1 MSTTTGAAWGETSPA
16 LDESLDD
23 AALEPEWA
31 TESPEPAANGI
42 GAEAGADELISPFV
56 VDEGGPASAGEAES
70 DMPTLRLG
78 SRGAAVSRL
87 QKALVDA
94 GHPLGVDGD
103 FGARTEA
110 AVRAFQ
116 AVAGLVVDGVAGPA
130 TWSRLTSVSEP
141 AASVPAQVTPHGG
154 TGSAPDVALG
164 TLVLRAPG
172 REFSYRFTPDD
183 LLWTAK
189 LLVHEAGGRDD
200 PDNAAVLWAMFNRYA
215 LFTHRVFRTFADFVR
230 AYSTTLQPVLRSS
243 GAAARHMHRPPT
255 EFIRTGGTYPG
266 TTIPRGQLKRHL
278 DIQKAP
284 WHTIAAPARTLAT
297 RALTGALANPGIG
310 LASEFASTKIY
321 FKQRHGREP
330 NSDEWRRFTTDLAA
344 RKKWRWVG
352 DVPGL
357 NQLKNAFFL
366 DLRAAALPAEAVR
379 VDSPAAAGELE
390 FDEVEHGEW
399 ELEERDFEQQD
410 FEEQELQDRE
420 SAERGPTEEAH
431 DESDDEWHEGEEFT
445 HHADFEELAATDAS
459 AEAEHVSPED
469 FSVEAE
475 LESFASSLARL
486 PGQVLSALRGGYA
499 DVAVRLMVASGVR
512 DENRLT
518 NMVFHARHPE
528 LDGRSIRPD
537 ERALAAEWL
546 SIRNDIVR
554 PLLSAAVSG
563 AAAGTSTGTRPSGPG
578 RAGPA
583 SRPRVL
589 STSRMR
595 RTWRDDVCRDDRMT
609 RVQILGRKTPANART
624 TEAWAA
630 LDEALR
636 RNSYRAE
643 RAWVY
648 NCRNIAG
655 TASRSLHAY
664 GLAVD
669 IDPAWNPNRRT
680 PDRRPVRFSTA
691 TTQDERLA
699 DVRRKTA
706 DTVFTPEQVAAV
718 EAIRTVDG
726 HQVFTWGGR
735 WNTTK
740 DTMHFQLSV
749 TPEELASGLAP

>member
-1 MSTTTGAAWGETSPA
+1 MSTTTGAAWGEASPTMYED
-16 LDESLDD
+16 LDE
-23 AALEPEWA
+23 AALEPEWPS
-31 TESPEPAANGI
+31 ESPEPVAYGI

-56 VDEGGPASAGEAES
+56 VDEGGPASAGEAGG
-70 DMPTLRLG
+70 DTPTLRRG

-116 AVAGLVVDGVAGPA
+116 ARAGLVVDGVAGPA
-130 TWSRLTSVSEP
+130 TWSRLTSATEP
-141 AASVPAQVTPHGG
+141 AASVPAQATPPGR
-154 TGSAPDVALG
+154 TGSAPGIALG

-172 REFSYRFTPDD
+172 REYSYRFTPDD

-284 WHTIAAPARTLAT
+284 WHTIAAPARALAT

-330 NSDEWRRFTTDLAA
+330 NPDEWRRFTTDLAG
-344 RKKWRWVG
+344 RKKWRWIG

-366 DLRAAALPAEAVR
+366 DLRAAALPAGAVR
-379 VDSPAAAGELE
+379 VDPPAATGEFE
-390 FDEVEHGEW
+390 FDEIEHGEW
-399 ELEERDFEQQD
+399 ELEERDFE
-410 FEEQELQDRE
+410 EKELQDLE
-420 SAERGPTEEAH
+420 SAEPGPAEAAY
-431 DESDDEWHEGEEFT
+431 DESDDEWYEAEEFT
-445 HHADFEELAATDAS
+445 HHADFEELAAADAS
-459 AEAEHVSPED
+459 ADTESVSTQN

-499 DVAVRLMVASGVR
+499 DVAVRLMVAAGVR
-512 DENRLT
+512 DENRLS

-537 ERALAAEWL
+537 ERALATEWL
-546 SIRNDIVR
+546 AIRNDVVR
-554 PLLSAAVSG
+554 PLLSAAPSG
-563 AAAGTSTGTRPSGPG
+563 AAVGPSTGTRPSGP
-578 RAGPA
+578 RPSRPA

-589 STSRMR
+589 STARIR
-595 RTWRDDVCRDDRMT
+595 QAWRDDVCRNDRMV
-609 RVQILGRKTPANART
+609 RVRILGWQTRANART
-624 TEAWAA
+624 TVAWAA

-636 RNSYRAE
+636 RTSYRAE
-643 RAWVY
+643 RAGVY
-648 NCRNIAG
+648 NCRDIAG
-655 TASRSLHAY
+655 TTSRSLHAY

-669 IDPAWNPNRRT
+669 IDSAWNPNRRT

-726 HQVFTWGGR
+726 RQVFTWGGR

-749 TPEELASGLAP
+749 TPEELARGLAP